1 VKRAV
6 VICLLLVPVLARAA
20 SGEIRLPPIF
30 RTVLPN
36 GMRLVVAEDHELPLV
51 AMTVF
56 VGAGT
61 AQDPPAELGVAQ
73 LTADALLRGAGKWD
87 APGLARAIE
96 DLGGTIEAAA
106 GYDATIVSADFLAE
120 DVTAGIDLLRTV
132 LREPRLEGGEIRRA
146 RDELLGQLVADLED
160 PSAVANQCLSAF
172 LYGANPYG
180 RPPKGLPA
188 TVEDLGKSE
197 VRGFYARWYRPN
209 NVTLTLVGDVRADRV
224 IERLRAAFQ
233 DWPPS
238 PEATPVR
245 SGPPRP
251 LTGRRVLLVD
261 KPDASQSQIRF
272 AGIAMRRADPDLLPA
287 QVANTIL
294 GGGFSSILID
304 ELRVKRSLTYG
315 AFSGYAARLTGGDF
329 RVSTSTKT
337 ETTLEALDLALGIV
351 DRFRSDVPAPGPLAK
366 AKAYVGGQFARQ
378 VETANALG
386 LRLAEIEFFGLPQD
400 ELTTY
405 RSRVDAVDAAIAHRV
420 VERHQPAGDALAIVV
435 LGKAAVLRGPLEAKL
450 GPVRVVTPEACGRLG
465 TAAR

>member
-1 VKRAV
+1 MRRALV
-6 VICLLLVPVLARAA
+6 ACLLLLPALGQAG
-20 SGEIRLPPIF
+20 GEIRLPPIF

-36 GMRLVVAEDHELPLV
+36 GMRIVVAEDHELPLV

-73 LTADALLRGAGKWD
+73 LTADALLRGAGAWD

-106 GYDATIVSADFLAE
+106 GYDATVVSADFLAE
-120 DVTAGIDLLRTV
+120 DVTAGIDLVRAVLRT
-132 LREPRLEGGEIRRA
+132 PRLERGEIRRA
-146 RDELLGQLVADLED
+146 RDALLGELVADLED
-160 PSAVANQCLSAF
+160 PSAVANQCLAAL
-172 LYGANPYG
+172 LYGTNPYG

-188 TVEDLGKSE
+188 TVEDLGAGE
-197 VRGFYARWYRPN
+197 VREFYARWYRPN
-209 NVTLTLVGDVRADRV
+209 NVTLTLVGDVRADKV
-224 IERLRAAFQ
+224 LERLRAAFH
-233 DWPPS
+233 DWRASPAAVPERSRPP
-238 PEATPVR
+238 E
-245 SGPPRP
+245 P
-251 LTGRRVLLVD
+251 LTTRRVLLID
-261 KPDASQSQIRF
+261 KPDASQSQIRL

-337 ETTLEALDLALGIV
+337 ETTLEALELARGIV
-351 DRFRSDVPAPGPLAK
+351 DRFRTSVPAPGPLAK
-366 AKAYVGGQFARQ
+366 AKAFVSGQFARQ

-400 ELTTY
+400 DLRTY
-405 RSRVDAVDAAIAHRV
+405 RRRVNAVDAAHAHQV
-420 VERHQPAGDALAIVV
+420 VERHQPSTDTMAIVV
-435 LGKAAVLRGPLEAKL
+435 LGKAAVLRAPLEAKF
-450 GPVRVVTPEACGRLG
+450 GPVRVVTPVACGRLD
-465 TAAR
+465 TPAR